1 LLCIS
6 VIILFFKDDS
16 SHKLEKKQ
24 QLQILKQ
31 HVRESFREL
40 KDKPLLKNLVLLS
53 LILQI
58 FFQSHFQLWQAYF
71 LDKQIT
77 ENYLFIFYIS
87 FQIIGIL
94 IHFCNANSYNRYMT
108 ITMIFLTGL
117 ASALLLSMNIL
128 IFVSA
133 YMISVALFTYI
144 DFIVSYQFSLYV
156 SKERIS
162 SLTSLK
168 SSVSRVISV
177 IILGITS
184 LELLIFSPTI
194 VIAVHFIATLI
205 LTCVFLYKVKI

>member
-1 LLCIS
+1 
-6 VIILFFKDDS
+6 
-16 SHKLEKKQ
+16 EKKR

-40 KDKPLLKNLVLLS
+40 KDKPLLKNLILLS

-58 FFQSHFQLWQAYF
+58 FFQSHFQLWQAYL

-77 ENYLFIFYIS
+77 ENYLFIFYIL

-94 IHFCNANSYNRYMT
+94 VHFCNANSYNRYMT

-117 ASALLLSMNIL
+117 ASSLLLSMDIL
-128 IFVSA
+128 LFVSA
-133 YMISVALFTYI
+133 YILSVALFTYI

-156 SKERIS
+156 SKEKIS

-177 IILGITS
+177 IISS

>member
-1 LLCIS
+1 
-6 VIILFFKDDS
+6 
-16 SHKLEKKQ
+16 
-24 QLQILKQ
+24 

-40 KDKPLLKNLVLLS
+40 KDKPLLKNLILLS

-58 FFQSHFQLWQAYF
+58 FFQSHFQLWQAYL

-77 ENYLFIFYIS
+77 ENYLFIFYIL

-94 IHFCNANSYNRYMT
+94 VHFCNANSYNRYMT

-117 ASALLLSMNIL
+117 ASSLLLSMDIL
-128 IFVSA
+128 LFVSA
-133 YMISVALFTYI
+133 YILSVALFTYI

-156 SKERIS
+156 SKEKIS

>member
-1 LLCIS
+1 
-6 VIILFFKDDS
+6 
-16 SHKLEKKQ
+16 
-24 QLQILKQ
+24 
-31 HVRESFREL
+31 
-40 KDKPLLKNLVLLS
+40 
-53 LILQI
+53 
-58 FFQSHFQLWQAYF
+58 
-71 LDKQIT
+71 
-77 ENYLFIFYIS
+77 
-87 FQIIGIL
+87 
-94 IHFCNANSYNRYMT
+94 MT

-117 ASALLLSMNIL
+117 ASALLLSMDIL
-128 IFVSA
+128 LFVSA

-156 SKERIS
+156 SKEKIS